1 LINEF
6 LKVNINGSDWHINR
20 FTGAVIQSYLMEE
33 GAEKGKD
40 LHKGCELIL
49 QGGLDWDSLDIEYVA
64 PLQQFK
70 KWLIDFHIEP
80 LYVES
85 MFYNPKLGYAGT
97 IDLIAVID
105 KVLSIVDF
113 KTGEC
118 STVDIQLSAYKEGW
132 TAQEKYYGKVDK
144 YALWLPKNGNQ
155 PKLEKITVDSFQD
168 FKACMILKPR
178 RK

>member
-1 LINEF
+1 
-6 LKVNINGSDWHINR
+6 VNR
-20 FTGAVIQSYLMEE
+20 FTGAVIPSYLMEE

-40 LHKGCELIL
+40 LHKGCQLLL

-64 PLQQFK
+64 PLQQFE
-70 KWLIDFHIEP
+70 KWLKQFQIEP
-80 LYVES
+80 LYTET
-85 MFYNPKLGYAGT
+85 MFYHPKMNYCGT
-97 IDLIAVID
+97 IDLIAVVD